1 MSCTSMYET
10 VLLLSMTNNARSAL
24 SRDSTMIRR
33 KVVSPILDFVHG
45 ESPDKANHVFIIM
58 KAGRSEQVQLGHRRP
73 PQPPEVGWDDL
84 YGGAGDT
91 NPK

>member
-1 MSCTSMYET
+1 M
-10 VLLLSMTNNARSAL
+10 
-24 SRDSTMIRR
+24 
-33 KVVSPILDFVHG
+33 G
-45 ESPDKANHVFIIM
+45 ESPGKANRGFII

-73 PQPPEVGWDDL
+73 PQPPEVGRGDL